1 MQFNSVVDE
10 IGSLTGCYQPN
21 YTVVY
26 RETRE
31 FTILFAEEAD
41 HLFCIKMALN
51 AEWEY

>member
-1 MQFNSVVDE
+1 VVDE
-10 IGSLTGCYQPN
+10 IGSLTACYPPN

-31 FTILFAEEAD
+31 FTILSAEEAA
-41 HLFCIKMALN
+41 HLVSIKMGLT